1 MHYIPRQRACLSS
14 LSTRPSLAKVSTPLP
29 AFKNLTWKADDT
41 CTLKILKTNG
51 TFMLD
56 ASVKYWS
63 WTKSGVRGAL
73 KTNDCSWVIDSQ
85 RNHCSGAQ
93 HMGLDVSQGGVHE
106 VRQRGLHGS

>member
-1 MHYIPRQRACLSS
+1 MS
-14 LSTRPSLAKVSTPLP
+14 LVSVDKAISGQDFDSPD
-29 AFKNLTWKADDT
+29 FKKLTWKADDT

-63 WTKSGVRGAL
+63 WTKSARSSQAAL
-73 KTNDCSWVIDSQ
+73 TTNDCIWFIDCQQ

-93 HMGLDVSQGGVHE
+93 HMGLDVPQGGVHE